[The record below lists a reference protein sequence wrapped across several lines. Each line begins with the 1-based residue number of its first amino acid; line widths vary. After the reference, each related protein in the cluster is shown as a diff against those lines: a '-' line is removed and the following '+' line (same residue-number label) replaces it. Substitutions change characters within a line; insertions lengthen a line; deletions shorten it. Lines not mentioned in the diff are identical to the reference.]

1 MSMYLFSP
9 QTNRAV
15 KKKKMCL
22 AHKERKYLLTKWINK
37 MDSMGKLR
45 VIFIVL
51 LLY

>member
-15 KKKKMCL
+15 KKMCL
-22 AHKERKYLLTKWINK
+22 AHKECKYLLTKWINK